1 MATTTAARIDQIDA
15 AIDALLVAMA
25 DTSGVE
31 EYQLPSGVRVRRA
44 AFGSTVAKL
53 QELRDCLS
61 RRVASASSRRVR
73 VGSFSLPGGI
83 DR

>member
-1 MATTTAARIDQIDA
+1 MATSTSDRINQIDA

-44 AFGSTVAKL
+44 AFGSTVTKL
-53 QELRDCLS
+53 QELRDRLA
-61 RRVASASSRRVR
+61 RRSSSVRRVR
-73 VGSFSLPGGI
+73 VGSMSLPTGI

>member
-1 MATTTAARIDQIDA
+1 MATSTSARIDQIDA

-44 AFGSTVAKL
+44 AFGPTVAKL
-53 QELRDCLS
+53 QEVRDTLA
-61 RRVASASSRRVR
+61 RRTSSVRRVR
-73 VGSFSLPGGI
+73 VGSLGSSGGI

>member
-1 MATTTAARIDQIDA
+1 MATSTSARIDQIDA

-44 AFGSTVAKL
+44 AFGPTVAKL
-53 QELRDCLS
+53 QELRDTLA
-61 RRVASASSRRVR
+61 RRTSSVRRVR
-73 VGSFSLPGGI
+73 VGSLGSTGGI